1 MIKTFIIAF
10 LTLLFTTS
18 ARATGWSHQWI
29 NAGDSCRESQIWFVK
44 SLSLQKI
51 VSRAFVDAAS
61 NGRIQIYANGYN
73 VTTSVLSPYHD
84 TDKTLGSLHC
94 EVTPF
99 ITDTICHLKVWYSPF
114 LADYPDRQLSL
125 TIYGTYTDGTTFAFA
140 CDDSWSWTSVDATTS
155 INTTETETIAP
166 IDMSLLYTD
175 LPMPQ
180 LLPVAIN
187 HTRDAI
193 SHFEPQ
199 YIRHIHQ
206 CQLVDSTATSLTY
219 LAPRPFKGWTRVTM
233 RGMRRGVTVS
243 IDGLNYICS
252 GNTDEQACRRFTI
265 QRDKK
270 QTVKILSTSGI
281 SKSNIMSV
289 EAIEIWCEEI
299 MYTKKRRQVSL
310 SRLPPFGRDEATRT
324 PDPYVPN
331 VVRYQLRYIPPFFQ
345 CGCKGTQFF

>member
-233 RGMRRGVTVS
+233 RGMRRGVNVS

-289 EAIEIWCEEI
+289 EAIEIW
-299 MYTKKRRQVSL
+299 
-310 SRLPPFGRDEATRT
+310 
-324 PDPYVPN
+324 
-331 VVRYQLRYIPPFFQ
+331 
-345 CGCKGTQFF
+345 